1 VDTVLVAT
9 VQQLT
14 IPSLLPLLQPTMV
27 WAPHLPRPIN
37 LLPGLPTELMV
48 ETTMMV
54 ALPKPR
60 TSLLTVE
67 TTLLTVETT
76 MMVALALPKPST
88 SLLMV
93 ETTMMVA
100 LALPKPRTSLLT
112 VETTIMVAL
121 RMVLVWSLLPP
132 QDKVSGV
139 PLAAALDG
147 RRIITATTRAT
158 TLLAALTMVLAITT
172 AIITITMWNQH
183 LLVLMQ
189 RSWQKSDLE
198 RHTPEKSLVTM
209 VTMLKATVQDMVA
222 TQRIFGVMT
231 IVLLMVDMVEG
242 LVSRNNHNSLQLR
255 KQHIEVGSA
264 LGTLYHS
271 RSSLL

>member
-1 VDTVLVAT
+1 
-9 VQQLT
+9 
-14 IPSLLPLLQPTMV
+14 MV

-54 ALPKPR
+54 ALPKPSTSLLMVETTMMVALALPKPS

-67 TTLLTVETT
+67 TTLLMVDTTLLTVETT
-76 MMVALALPKPST
+76 MMVALPKPST

-100 LALPKPRTSLLT
+100 LALPKPSTSLLT
-112 VETTIMVAL
+112 VETTMMVAL

-158 TLLAALTMVLAITT
+158 TLLAALTMVLAIT
-172 AIITITMWNQH
+172 TITMWNQH

-255 KQHIEVGSA
+255 QQHIEVGSA